1 MIYGVGISGTLTVIW
16 GGGGEG
22 KVQATLIWDHCGD
35 AGILISAELGAGIG
49 EDVGG
54 SVSIEL
60 PMSVKRSISPSQLG
74 GGCVSE
80 MPGFSLG
87 ADGNIEA
94 RWGPGVGMGLGG
106 DWSPDSDIVSGT
118 LSLDLGVGTPGASL
132 SGHGT
137 YSWLIPIVSGNC
149 PCNLGLGWRLLGM
162 LPGIG
167 HAVGGARVGF
177 NILSNLIDAVMGK
190 EKEKET
196 GN

>member
-1 MIYGVGISGTLTVIW
+1 MIYGIGISGTGTVIF

-35 AGILISAELGAGIG
+35 AGILVSVELAAGIG
-49 EDVGG
+49 EDIGVCA
-54 SVSIEL
+54 SIEL

-80 MPGFSLG
+80 MAGGSIG
-87 ADGNIEA
+87 VDGNIEA
-94 RWGPGVGMGLGG
+94 RWGPGAGIGLGG
-106 DWSPDSDIVSGT
+106 DWSPDSDIISGT
-118 LSLDLGVGTPGASL
+118 LSLDLGLGTPGASL

-162 LPGIG
+162 LPVIG
-167 HAVGGARVGF
+167 HGIGGARVGL
-177 NILSNLIDAVMGK
+177 NILSKLIDAVIGGDK
-190 EKEKET
+190 EP
-196 GN
+196 GD